1 MNAHPTAA
9 LVASMMDPKR
19 QPLPNK
25 KQFQQS
31 IPAEGRRASSFSRTT
46 WDQWRYRHLPH
57 RVHGLQIA
65 KFEDTF
71 IFCQNWKVKVKTLQP
86 LWGIWWQL
94 VLWLLERNPGKDI
107 LIFFLTFLSPWKFFC
122 KKKLLLLWRFWLSFV
137 RSRFLLLFESYP
149 QYFFI
154 WPHNFNC
161 RSFLF
166 KIEIKQNFCKN
177 VTNTLIK
184 MGGWRT
190 FKNTPSSFVWL
201 ISIAM

>member
-31 IPAEGRRASSFSRTT
+31 IRAEGRRASSFSRTI
-46 WDQWRYRHLPH
+46 WDLWRYRHLPH

-86 LWGIWWQL
+86 LWGTWWQL
-94 VLWLLERNPGKDI
+94 VPWLLERNPGKDI
-107 LIFFLTFLSPWKFFC
+107 LIFFLFLKILTNIYHLETFF
-122 KKKLLLLWRFWLSFV
+122 KKAVTTLLLDALRLSFV
-137 RSRFLLLFESYP
+137 RSNLLLLFESYP
-149 QYFFI
+149 Q
-154 WPHNFNC
+154 NFYLA
-161 RSFLF
+161 S
-166 KIEIKQNFCKN
+166 
-177 VTNTLIK
+177 
-184 MGGWRT
+184 
-190 FKNTPSSFVWL
+190 
-201 ISIAM
+201 